1 MNYDTWK
8 IHDFS
13 TGITSGDDYKKFQR
27 NMRSDLRKQAA
38 DNHMVIQEFSGSH
51 YEFSAILKSETTG
64 KLVFVSISDVRFF
77 KNQWFNHVLF
87 RRMKDEKD
95 YSGGNNHFCSWPEI
109 GRKAAQLAS

>member
-38 DNHMVIQEFSGSH
+38 DNHMVIQEFSGSSCMFLH
-51 YEFSAILKSETTG
+51 TDTYSRAHRRITPSVSLLCKS
-64 KLVFVSISDVRFF
+64 
-77 KNQWFNHVLF
+77 
-87 RRMKDEKD
+87 
-95 YSGGNNHFCSWPEI
+95 
-109 GRKAAQLAS
+109 